1 MATQRW
7 HLTFP
12 EHLVQEPVICRLIRE
27 HDLVVNLRRADID
40 VEVGWVV
47 LEVSGDRERLASARA
62 FLEGTGVN
70 VADAGGDVLLG

>member
-1 MATQRW
+1 MTTRRW

-12 EHLVQEPVICRLIRE
+12 EHLVQVPLVYRLVRD

-40 VEVGWVV
+40 VEFGWIV
-47 LEVSGDRERLASARA
+47 LEVSGDPERITAGRA
-62 FLEGTGVN
+62 FLEEAGVS

>member
-12 EHLVQEPVICRLIRE
+12 EHLVQEPLVYRLVRD

-40 VEVGWVV
+40 VEVGWIL
-47 LEVSGDRERLASARA
+47 LEVSGTREQLAAARE
-62 FLEGTGVN
+62 FLESAGVSI
-70 VADAGGDVLLG
+70 ADAGGDVLLG